1 MSEFTHIL
9 FDLDGTLT
17 DPGLGITNSVMHAL
31 EHFGIRTE
39 DRSTLYKYIGPPLFD
54 SFREFHGFSDD
65 DARIAIDVYREYFS
79 VTGLFENELIPGIP
93 ELLAELRSAGKTLMV
108 ATSKPEDFSLRIL
121 EHFDLLQY
129 FDFVAGSCMDETRTQ
144 KWEVIQ
150 WALEHCDCPR
160 EQILMIG
167 DRHHDVEGAAR
178 CGLPCLGV
186 LFGYGSREE
195 LLGAGAAAL
204 AASPAEIGEFILKP

>member
-1 MSEFTHIL
+1 MADFTHIL

-17 DPGLGITNSVMHAL
+17 DPGLGITNSVMYAL
-31 EHFGIRTE
+31 EKFGIRVD
-39 DRSTLYKYIGPPLFD
+39 DRSTLYKYIGPPLMD
-54 SFREFHGFSDD
+54 SFQEFHGFSEA
-65 DARIAIDVYREYFS
+65 DAKAAVSAYREYFS

-93 ELLAELRSAGKTLMV
+93 ELLSRLKSAGKKLLV
-108 ATSKPEDFSLRIL
+108 ATSKPEVFSVRIL
-121 EHFDLLQY
+121 EHFGMLQY
-129 FDFVAGSCMDETRTQ
+129 FDFVAGACMDETRTQ
-144 KWEVIQ
+144 KWEVIR

-167 DRHHDVEGAAR
+167 DRHHDVEGAKR

-195 LLGAGAAAL
+195 LLRAGVIGLAAA
-204 AASPAEIGEFILKP
+204 PEEIGEFILGK

>member
-93 ELLAELRSAGKTLMV
+93 ELLAKCFCFFVWNFPSR
-108 ATSKPEDFSLRIL
+108 FS
-121 EHFDLLQY
+121 F
-129 FDFVAGSCMDETRTQ
+129 
-144 KWEVIQ
+144 
-150 WALEHCDCPR
+150 ALS
-160 EQILMIG
+160 LS
-167 DRHHDVEGAAR
+167 
-178 CGLPCLGV
+178 
-186 LFGYGSREE
+186 FSYGSHT
-195 LLGAGAAAL
+195 GFA
-204 AASPAEIGEFILKP
+204 